1 MSMAES
7 KGPYNFAEE
16 VRRGLEE
23 ARTVA
28 VSASAPCVE
37 PIHIL
42 HSLLQGAELLG
53 MLSSLVPVVELR
65 TAVASSIGAAP
76 RALTTPSSRYSSR
89 CKRVLENAM
98 MEARN
103 LHHPY
108 VSSKH
113 ILLGILRMKPSRR
126 LFGILAPSPDPAYT
140 VLASMGVTYDA
151 VRTIAGRAA

>member
-1 MSMAES
+1 MAES
-7 KGPYNFAEE
+7 KAPYKFAEE
-16 VRRGLEE
+16 VRTGLEE
-23 ARTVA
+23 AQTVA
-28 VSASAPCVE
+28 VAASAPCVE

-42 HSLLQGAELLG
+42 HSLLKGPELPG
-53 MLSSLVPVVELR
+53 VLSSLVPVVDLR

-98 MEARN
+98 TEARD
-103 LHHPY
+103 LHHAY

-113 ILLGILRMKPSRR
+113 ILLGILRMKPARR
-126 LFGILAPSPDPAYT
+126 LFGILPPSPDPAYA
-140 VLASMGVTYDA
+140 VLTSMGVTYDA

>member
-1 MSMAES
+1 MSMADS
-7 KGPYNFAEE
+7 KGPSNFAEE
-16 VRRGLEE
+16 VRTALEE
-23 ARTVA
+23 ARSVA

-37 PIHIL
+37 PIHLL
-42 HSLLQGAELLG
+42 HSLLKSAELG

-76 RALTTPSSRYSSR
+76 RALITPSSRYSSR

>member
-1 MSMAES
+1 MD
-7 KGPYNFAEE
+7 
-16 VRRGLEE
+16 E
-23 ARTVA
+23 ATAAR
-28 VSASAPCVE
+28 
-37 PIHIL
+37 
-42 HSLLQGAELLG
+42 
-53 MLSSLVPVVELR
+53 SSLVPVVELR
-65 TAVASSIGAAP
+65 AAVASSIGAAP
-76 RALTTPSSRYSSR
+76 RALTAPSSRYSSR

-140 VLASMGVTYDA
+140 VLASMGVTYDG